1 MGDVIAAVRVAV
13 LIAGMALLLPACSEG
28 GGIGVEDAWARSPMQ
43 DVGAAYFTV
52 TNDGDAEDRLIGA
65 TAEIADRTEIHETVM
80 EDGQA
85 QMLPIEAVVIPAGES
100 MSFEPGGYHVMLFD
114 LAEPLTVGETI
125 SLVLT
130 FEEAGEIEVEAEIRE
145 LVEGGMDGDMGDD
158 AGSEA

>member
-1 MGDVIAAVRVAV
+1 MNGLARAAVVIVAMV
-13 LIAGMALLLPACSEG
+13 LLLPACSES

-52 TNDGDAEDRLIGA
+52 ANEGDAEDRLIDA
-65 TAEIADRTEIHETVM
+65 TAEIADRTEIHETVI

-85 QMLPIEAVVIPAGES
+85 EMRPIEGVAIPAGET
-100 MSFEPGGYHVMLFD
+100 MAFEPGGYHVMLFD
-114 LAEPLTVGETI
+114 LAESLTVGETI

-145 LVEGGMDGDMGDD
+145 FVEGEMENGMGGDT
-158 AGSEA
+158 GSET